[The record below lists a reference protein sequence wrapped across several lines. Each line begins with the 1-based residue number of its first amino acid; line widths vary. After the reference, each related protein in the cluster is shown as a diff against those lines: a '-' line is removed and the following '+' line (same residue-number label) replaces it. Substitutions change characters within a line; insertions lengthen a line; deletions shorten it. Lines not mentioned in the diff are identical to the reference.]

1 MGNPY
6 NGLDDDGDW
15 DKELHDS
22 NGNGKPDPGEV
33 NVDESD
39 EGKIN
44 ERSIGLFPILPT
56 FGFTW
61 EF

>member
-1 MGNPY
+1 MFKCIN
-6 NGLDDDGDW
+6 N
-15 DKELHDS
+15 KSEI
-22 NGNGKPDPGEV
+22 

-39 EGKIN
+39 EGKIS

>member
-1 MGNPY
+1 MGNQI
-6 NGLDDDGDW
+6 W
-15 DKELHDS
+15 
-22 NGNGKPDPGEV
+22 EV

-39 EGKIN
+39 EGKIS
-44 ERSIGLFPILPT
+44 ERSIGLFPTST